1 MSGHTPFDGLR
12 LYNIVVAVARNG
24 HLRLPQPGGITD
36 DLWQLLQAC
45 WSIDPMHR
53 PNIEDVERRLD
64 ALLTED
70 V

>member
-1 MSGHTPFDGLR
+1 MSGQTPFDGMR

-24 HLRLPQPGGITD
+24 HLRLPQLGGITD
-36 DLWQLLQAC
+36 GLWELLQAC
-45 WSIDPMHR
+45 WSIEPMHR
-53 PNIEDVERRLD
+53 PNIGDVQRHLD

>member
-1 MSGHTPFDGLR
+1 
-12 LYNIVVAVARNG
+12 
-24 HLRLPQPGGITD
+24 
-36 DLWQLLQAC
+36 LLQAC

-53 PNIEDVERRLD
+53 PNIGDVQRHLD

>member
-1 MSGHTPFDGLR
+1 
-12 LYNIVVAVARNG
+12 
-24 HLRLPQPGGITD
+24 
-36 DLWQLLQAC
+36 LLQAC

-53 PNIEDVERRLD
+53 PNIEDVERRLG